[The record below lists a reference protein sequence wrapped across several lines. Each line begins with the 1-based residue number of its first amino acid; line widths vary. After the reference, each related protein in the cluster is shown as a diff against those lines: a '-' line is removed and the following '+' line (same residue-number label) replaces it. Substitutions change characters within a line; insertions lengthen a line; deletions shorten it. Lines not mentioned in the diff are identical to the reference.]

1 MGGKLAFKAMNT
13 DFLVDGLS
21 QDAAKSVQETVR
33 QAESAFSRF
42 VPDSEISR
50 VNQSAGEWTSVS
62 PLTYDLLRDAANA
75 FQATEGLF
83 NPFMGREVAAL
94 GYDRSF
100 ETLPAAPQPTFG
112 MQETAVRSVLP
123 GMAAATEFLLRQ
135 PPLDMDSQ
143 KQQVRLSPFAAIDVG
158 GIAKGWT
165 AQRAA
170 DGLMAKGIRNG
181 LIDAGGDVV
190 LWGREPAQGVWGIG
204 VADPLGSGED
214 IAEFWIEGLTAI
226 ATSSVVK
233 RRWKNPGQA
242 PAHHIIDPRTG
253 VSASSDL
260 VQATVLARDLSI
272 AEQYAKC
279 LLVLGAAEGIPWL
292 GERRPD
298 LAFVV
303 VRGDGMIIHS
313 DNLKGYAQEWKVN
326 PRVKQA
332 K

>member
-1 MGGKLAFKAMNT
+1 MDMPLAFKAMNT
-13 DFLVDGLS
+13 DFLIDGLPEV
-21 QDAAKSVQETVR
+21 AANSLQELVR

-42 VPDSEISR
+42 APDSEISR
-50 VNQSAGEWTSVS
+50 INQSTGEWTSVS
-62 PLTYDLLRDAANA
+62 PLTYDLLRDAVNA

-83 NPFMGREVAAL
+83 NPFLGREVAAL

-100 ETLPAAPQPTFG
+100 ETLPAAPHLAFG
-112 MQETAVRSVLP
+112 KHETAVRSILLGTV
-123 GMAAATEFLLRQ
+123 AATEFSLQQ
-135 PPLDMDSQ
+135 PPLEMDSH
-143 KQQVRLSPFAAIDVG
+143 KQQVRLSQFAAIDVG

-181 LIDAGGDVV
+181 LVDAGGDVV
-190 LWGREPAQGVWGIG
+190 VWGREPAQGVWGIG

-214 IAEFWIEGLTAI
+214 IAEFWVEGLTAI

-233 RRWKNPGQA
+233 RRWQNSGQD
-242 PAHHIIDPRTG
+242 PAHHILDPRTG
-253 VSASSDL
+253 VSAASDL
-260 VQATVLARDLSI
+260 LQATVVARDLSI

-279 LLVLGAAEGIPWL
+279 LLVLGSAAGVPWL
-292 GERRPD
+292 AQRRPD

-303 VRGDGMIIHS
+303 VRVDGTIMHS
-313 DNLKGYAQEWKVN
+313 DNLKVYAQEWKVS

-332 K
+332 